1 MLEIS
6 TSVKVFNKIT
16 NNFSTEVRANDNKS
30 SEIAVFKPVSHQPSD
45 ILTWAEDGRSKKG
58 SQILSSQHDSVEK
71 GQRNLVNQHS
81 NNLSPH
87 LQRKPLRTSSLERA
101 TPKINNRYSKE
112 LLRAVYA
119 NEVEEEAKDENSVDS
134 QEIVNLTH
142 LHDSL
147 QKPHLTKTTA
157 FNKLAGGTA
166 SVPSVG
172 TSGGRGAGGGCGF
185 VTPDN
190 NTMSQKSSSF
200 LLPLQRATATAVSGE
215 SASPAT
221 STVVSPLPQPPPTA
235 SVAVT
240 TGSSTVAVKIPP
252 SSFDTASSS
261 SATSTSSDVT
271 SSGSSSPPA
280 GITKLE
286 TLDFTASQDAFDDLA
301 SIVGISMGADSTV
314 PNMDG
319 DLDLDAWIENT
330 AQNIKPL
337 VSTLADSSS
346 SGLGGNN
353 IGNPR
358 NGGTSSSSS
367 NLNIHT
373 LTAVKQSTAF
383 SLITNHHQS
392 LMPVAA
398 ATAAAALIGG
408 SSIDTTSAPSS
419 STSSTLQS
427 LLQGSLG
434 QSLPCANGVTT
445 GQQITKMT
453 QLQQRDLHH
462 PGTAAVAAAAAASS
476 SNHPQLP
483 PPPYSILQNRLQL
496 GVASSPNRIQNKL
509 VGSSS
514 FEMLKQ
520 LPPAPSQLPAEFT
533 PSSSVSA
540 VGPFGGASSAADS
553 LPHSTNGGGD
563 IVTGSSSCAAA
574 AAAAAAGTLVQRRL
588 GEMAAAAAV
597 AHSLHSKLKHPS
609 AAKQSAKMRH
619 KLSGGSA
626 PSSRTTASDAI
637 SGATV
642 AGIDHSVGT
651 GGKKMMHHCQICNRG
666 FLNKSN
672 IKVHLRTHTGEKPFK
687 CEHCSKAFRQ
697 KAHLLKHMSI
707 HKRISRD

>member
-6 TSVKVFNKIT
+6 TSVKLFTSIA
-16 NNFSTEVRANDNKS
+16 NNSGSEVCANDHKLS
-30 SEIAVFKPVSHQPSD
+30 KIAGLVPLSIHQPSEIATCDKNGQNKRESPLIQSH
-45 ILTWAEDGRSKKG
+45 
-58 SQILSSQHDSVEK
+58 HDSVRK
-71 GQRNLVNQHS
+71 GQSGNQNQHS
-81 NNLSPH
+81 NNLSPR
-87 LQRKPLRTSSLERA
+87 LQPKPLRTSSPERA
-101 TPKINNRYSKE
+101 TPKINNRHSKE
-112 LLRAVYA
+112 LLHAVTA
-119 NEVEEEAKDENSVDS
+119 SKVEEEVKNESSTNS
-134 QEIVNLTH
+134 QEGSVNLTQ
-142 LHDSL
+142 LHESH
-147 QKPHLTKTTA
+147 QKPYLAEIKA
-157 FNKLAGGTA
+157 VDKLVGVTA
-166 SVPSVG
+166 SISSLG
-172 TSGGRGAGGGCGF
+172 TLGTNKGGSGGCSGF
-185 VTPDN
+185 VTRIN
-190 NTMSQKSSSF
+190 NNNMSQKSSSSF
-200 LLPLQRATATAVSGE
+200 LLPLHRATATAALGE
-215 SASPAT
+215 SESSAT
-221 STVVSPLPQPPPTA
+221 STVVSSLPPPSA
-235 SVAVT
+235 SVAIK
-240 TGSSTVAVKIPP
+240 TGSSSAIVKIPP

-346 SGLGGNN
+346 SSSGGCNN
-353 IGNPR
+353 VGHSPLC
-358 NGGTSSSSS
+358 SS
-367 NLNIHT
+367 NSLDIQT

-383 SLITNHHQS
+383 SMITNHHQS
-392 LMPVAA
+392 MMPVAA
-398 ATAAAALIGG
+398 AAAAAALISG
-408 SSIDTTSAPSS
+408 SSSDANSAPSS

-427 LLQGSLG
+427 LLQGSLNH
-434 QSLPCANGVTT
+434 SLPCANGVAM
-445 GQQITKMT
+445 GQQVTKMT

-462 PGTAAVAAAAAASS
+462 PVTAAAAAAAAAVAATS

-496 GVASSPNRIQNKL
+496 GAATASNRIQNKS

-514 FEMLKQ
+514 FEMIKQ
-520 LPPAPSQLPAEFT
+520 LPPSSAHTSAEFAT
-533 PSSSVSA
+533 STTVSPVGHFGGSSS
-540 VGPFGGASSAADS
+540 PADS
-553 LPHSTNGGGD
+553 LPHSTNGGND
-563 IVTGSSSCAAA
+563 VTGSSSCASAA
-574 AAAAAAGTLVQRRL
+574 TAGSLVQRRL

-597 AHSLHSKLKHPS
+597 AHSLHSKLKHS
-609 AAKQSAKMRH
+609 SKQSSKMRH

-626 PSSRTTASDAI
+626 PSSRTAASDAI
-637 SGATV
+637 SAATV
-642 AGIDHSVGT
+642 ASIDHSLGT